1 MSYVSH
7 RKSGMTRVEQA
18 GKQKLQNLK
27 PKFYS
32 FQATDIFESQ
42 KLIMQCLRGKP
53 TVTSFFPQSATSTS

>member
-32 FQATDIFESQ
+32 F
-42 KLIMQCLRGKP
+42 
-53 TVTSFFPQSATSTS
+53 